1 MPNLHQVIAVVGVQL
16 VVILAEITA
25 GETQYVKGAML
36 QFRFPGMKLLIID
49 FDGDVS

>member
-1 MPNLHQVIAVVGVQL
+1 MPNSHQFIASVGVQF

-25 GETQYVKGAML
+25 GETQDVKGAML
-36 QFRFPGMKLLIID
+36 QFGFPGMKLLIID